1 MIGREYENGLGTEEK
16 LNCRIHLSSEIKEM
30 KMAGK
35 SLFDI
40 VTKADDDEDGGIGD
54 GFEMMSE
61 ALFSQK
67 DGRVSVTYSEGG
79 EGFENVKTTVS
90 FMENDRDIITVTRG
104 DGGEGFVIEK
114 GKRNFSL
121 YRTPF
126 GIIEMCVCGKNV
138 ENTLT
143 EQGGEII
150 LDYSVELKGMT
161 AQKTKMK
168 IKVIME

>member
-1 MIGREYENGLGTEEK
+1 MVGDKEE
-16 LNCRIHLSSEIKEM
+16 LNCTISLRSRVKEM

-40 VTKADDDEDGGIGD
+40 VTKAEDDDDNNLGD
-54 GFEMMSE
+54 EFEMMSE
-61 ALFSQK
+61 ALYSRSE
-67 DGRVSVTYSEGG
+67 GRISVTYSEAG

-90 FMENDRDIITVTRG
+90 FMENDRNIITVTRG

-126 GIIEMCVCGKNV
+126 GIIEMCVWGKNV

-143 EQGGEII
+143 DKGGEII
-150 LDYSVELKGMT
+150 LDYSVELKGLT
-161 AQKTKMK
+161 AQKTKMS
-168 IKVIME
+168 IKVTMD